1 MIVHMSLKRIVVGF
15 TTIVLLG
22 TSARA
27 VLAYGEV
34 WQSSFSPTTVQNIK
48 WIPDPSLSASYVT
61 NYIDPG
67 PGKWNGISSKV
78 AVSKGTSTSYNARY
92 LTQTGVDLTLAAK
105 TFPYCAEGNG
115 DICKTEP
122 PTHLFTAAQIRLY
135 ENIIVAA
142 KYTTQ
147 GRIAITTHEFG
158 HVLSLSHVISTTL
171 PALMQVE
178 VTPNHNPTP
187 QNIDNNNLR
196 YKWGS

>member
-1 MIVHMSLKRIVVGF
+1 MSLKRVVVGF
-15 TTIVLLG
+15 TTIALLG

-34 WQSSFSPTTVQNIK
+34 WQSGFSPTTVQNIK
-48 WIPDPSLSASYVT
+48 WIPDPSISTSYVT

-78 AVSKGTSTSYNARY
+78 AVSKGTSTSFNVRY
-92 LTQTGVDLTLAAK
+92 LTQTGADPNLAGK

-135 ENIIVAA
+135 ENVIVAT

-147 GRIAITTHEFG
+147 GRIALASHEFG
-158 HVLSLSHVISTTL
+158 HVLSLSHLINSTT
-171 PALMQVE
+171 PGLMQE
-178 VTPNHNPTP
+178 VVTTNHNPAP
-187 QNIDNNNLR
+187 QNADMNNLR
-196 YKWGS
+196 YKWGN